1 VPTPCAIRPRRPITY
16 LKMALT
22 LHTTPAEHLELL
34 LDKAVSPLDQ
44 ALGTIACA
52 DPERTPIRTRAV
64 MRMRTRLAAGEYVVD
79 AEAAADAIVE
89 RLRPAGPMTWLQAQA
104 AV

>member
-1 VPTPCAIRPRRPITY
+1 
-16 LKMALT
+16 MALT
-22 LHTTPAEHLELL
+22 LHNTPSEHLDHLV
-34 LDKAVSPLDQ
+34 DKAVSPLDQ

-52 DPERTPIRTRAV
+52 NPELTPTRTRTV

-104 AV
+104 V